1 MFHRLWGEV
10 LGKKGHPQARRR
22 YQVGEYTVAE
32 ENLVSEGG
40 FAYVYKVRSV
50 EDQSIFA
57 LKKVLCQEKEAIEIA
72 KREVEVLEAL
82 PNHKN
87 IVGYYGTGSAFPEG
101 KESRKQEVL
110 ILLEYC
116 PGGHLADFLAK
127 HNGVLSEA
135 VLLSAFTD
143 VAEAVFCL
151 HSHHPPI
158 QHRDLK
164 LENVLKGQDG
174 FWKVC
179 DFGSWSSQTY
189 DLSNTPPKQLS
200 SIGEELERATTL
212 MYRPPEIADIFQKFP
227 ITCAVD
233 IWMLGCILYVLM
245 LNKHPFQDASML
257 AIRGAQYVLPQQTEK
272 HSQKLMDLLVWLL
285 AQDPRHR
292 PSARKLVTTLW
303 QWQELTSLDVPESV
317 AEKKR
322 QLLSGAASNKTQSK
336 KPQKPETKRS
346 GASAPEENTG
356 GVATA
361 AAAPPPLPPVD
372 ESWAAFEQS
381 PKIDPFGENDDFGDM
396 SGRASVGSGYSRT
409 PRLSEMPAD
418 ALAAAAFGEDIDFD
432 SSVKWQSAH
441 TPTMQDAGGGDA
453 IFPRQ
458 ADSAEE
464 ALQ

>member
-1 MFHRLWGEV
+1 MLNRLWDGV
-10 LGKKGHPQARRR
+10 VGTKGQPQARRR
-22 YQVGEYTVAE
+22 YQVGEYTVSE

-40 FAYVYKVRSV
+40 FAFVYKVRSV

-57 LKKVLCQEKEAIEIA
+57 LKKVLCQEKEAIEAA
-72 KREVEVLEAL
+72 KHEAEVLEAL

-87 IVGYYGTGSAFPEG
+87 IVGYFGTGSAFPEG

-116 PGGHLADFLAK
+116 PGGHLADFLAEN
-127 HNGVLSEA
+127 NGVLAEA
-135 VLLSAFTD
+135 ELLAAFTD

-179 DFGSWSSQTY
+179 DFGSWSSKTY
-189 DLSNTPPKQLS
+189 DLSSTPPKQLS
-200 SIGEELERATTL
+200 SIGEELESATTL

-245 LNKHPFQDASML
+245 FNKHPFQDASML
-257 AIRGAQYVLPQQTEK
+257 AIRGAQYTLPQQSEK
-272 HSQKLMDLLVWLL
+272 RSEKLIDLLIWLL
-285 AQDPRHR
+285 AHDPRQR

-303 QWQELTSLDVPESV
+303 QWQDLTSLDVPEYV
-317 AEKKR
+317 ADKKR
-322 QLLSGAASNKTQSK
+322 QLQAGPAAHANKSQGK
-336 KPQKPETKRS
+336 RPQKLESLRPVAQETAVVEEPLRS
-346 GASAPEENTG
+346 ALA
-356 GVATA
+356 
-361 AAAPPPLPPVD
+361 VD
-372 ESWAAFEQS
+372 ESWVAFEES

-396 SGRASVGSGYSRT
+396 SGRPSIGSSYSRT
-409 PRLSEMPAD
+409 PRLTGMPPAAVATFAD
-418 ALAAAAFGEDIDFD
+418 DNPFD
-432 SSVKWQSAH
+432 SDVRWQAAPASKLQAGQGDEVSP
-441 TPTMQDAGGGDA
+441 TPAG
-453 IFPRQ
+453 P
-458 ADSAEE
+458 AEE
-464 ALQ
+464 PLQ